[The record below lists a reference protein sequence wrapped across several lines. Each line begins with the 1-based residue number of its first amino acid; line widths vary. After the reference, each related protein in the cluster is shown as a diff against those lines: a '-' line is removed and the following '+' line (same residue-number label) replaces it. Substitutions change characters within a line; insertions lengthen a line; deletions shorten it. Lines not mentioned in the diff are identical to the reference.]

1 MKKKAI
7 GASLS
12 LIALLAGCQQEEQ
25 SQEAGAIRHSL
36 TAPADTSAVA
46 AAPDSKAKP
55 LAAEP
60 SAALLYAPLGNAA
73 DTLLRIGGR
82 QLYLQLHARL
92 DTTQRLLAITGRDTS
107 ASGYQGYFTFVL
119 RDSLHQLVAKR
130 VLTKQVFYKAVGQ
143 ELAISSGASLPVL
156 LGYSAPMKAL
166 VFTLNFAA
174 PETDWICNA
183 VLLLDLQG
191 QVRRLSQGYSVGG
204 PDVNVELSHDG
215 RTVLTGTDILRANA
229 LALPLHRPQA
239 ELRGALLLNDSL
251 ALTVYEFKS
260 NKPAHLADLVSQKVS
275 TASSQNFQSN
285 AFVVNTHNGQLL
297 TCFSYKGFF
306 EELGVTIPWHRLPA
320 THTGYFLDDK
330 KGLYLLSEASP
341 THVRLLPFAR
351 LVKFKPP
358 QRSGEVMFDLHG
370 YSKTYRLYVDTL
382 APSSIRYT
390 YERTALD

>member
-1 MKKKAI
+1 M
-7 GASLS
+7 
-12 LIALLAGCQQEEQ
+12 
-25 SQEAGAIRHSL
+25 
-36 TAPADTSAVA
+36 
-46 AAPDSKAKP
+46 
-55 LAAEP
+55 AAEP
-60 SAALLYAPLGNAA
+60 NATLFYVPLRSAA

-82 QLYLQLHARL
+82 PLYLQLQARL
-92 DTTQRLLAITGRDTS
+92 DTTQQLLATTGRDT
-107 ASGYQGYFTFVL
+107 AAAGYQGYFTFVV

-143 ELAISSGASLPVL
+143 ELAISSGVSLPVL

-191 QVRRLSQGYSVGG
+191 QVRRLNQGYSVGG
-204 PDVNVELSHDG
+204 PEVSVELAHDG
-215 RTVLTGTDILRANA
+215 RTVLTGTDILRANGP
-229 LALPLHRPQA
+229 ALPLHRPQA

-251 ALTVYEFKS
+251 ALTVYEFGS
-260 NKPAHLADLVSQKVS
+260 NQPERTAKDLVSQKVS
-275 TASSQNFQSN
+275 TASSQNFQPN
-285 AFVVNTHNGQLL
+285 AFVFNTHSGQLL
-297 TCFSYKGFF
+297 TRFHYEGFF

-341 THVRLLPFAR
+341 THVRLRPFAS

-358 QRSGEVMFDLHG
+358 QRPGEVMFDLHG
-370 YSKTYRLYVDTL
+370 YSKAYRLYVDTL

-390 YERTALD
+390 YKRTALD